1 MGGGVRSPKAPKNPR
16 LGDSGGPQQSSEQS
30 SLCLPEESE
39 GRSGPVPSA
48 EQRTEEPVQALSSS
62 HDEEAGAPSRLFGQ
76 PEKGLVPFALS
87 QVSLFYGLMYEP
99 MTLPPLSWSSCLH
112 HQHADRLNSA
122 RRYVPQFAKLRKTA
136 TRQAEL
142 KEEDLGSGA
151 PKISQETPLE
161 PSAQQA
167 RRNSFL
173 WEESLGLV
181 PWEARELDAQTQV
194 DSTHPEHRDQNPMTP
209 VPGSGDPQPSTS
221 TDASPEW
228 ETVPLASK
236 RAQDHL
242 LEQGTST
249 PDGESREGCWV
260 LGYHGQK
267 GLLLSGDAEEKESDQ
282 GALQEASTQGGAEAD
297 LLERC
302 QEEGDSVLS
311 SITQDTEPR
320 SAAQGLSDPLQMPS
334 KTGRE
339 AEQSCSSP
347 RHSSLGTVVIT
358 DVSTDP
364 TEPEQRAPEVAE
376 PDEQANTKAPTC
388 PSGKAPDGGCSGALL
403 SCMPLTGDTGCR
415 GEVGWE
421 GKPPGNILGGPAA
434 SQALDHSRREPT
446 IGARDSSLLASE
458 MDPDVDLTKVPG
470 LDQDGLGGVCMLPLL
485 LQPTGKKTAE
495 LSHESPEQ
503 DLEGF
508 SLSLGAFVPPPNR
521 ETVSGLSQEAR
532 GCQDSIDAPVAPT
545 GWSACPPGSVDQAVL
560 GESLALEPDFVPDS
574 QMQKALEAPDFET
587 SHEQVLQDEQE
598 TVPRLRHQEQSHRP
612 AQISP
617 SKRTSSA
624 GDTRGSRLDSCW
636 PGTSPQADGGLLTEF
651 QLRADPTPVLNG
663 GQAVEAGT
671 GGQGGCGNCPDEDRG
686 GGEKRTCVGIKAC
699 EAARMEDATDTV
711 QGLVVELSNLN
722 RLIMSAHRDLEAF
735 KRLSYRKARLAGKG
749 PAPYTS
755 KGAGNLPLEE
765 RSWRDL

>member
-1 MGGGVRSPKAPKNPR
+1 MSKRKKLRTSGGGVRPPKALKNPR
-16 LGDSGGPQQSSEQS
+16 LGDSGGPPQSSEQS

-76 PEKGLVPFALS
+76 PEKGPVPFALS
-87 QVSLFYGLMYEP
+87 Q
-99 MTLPPLSWSSCLH
+99 
-112 HQHADRLNSA
+112 NSA

-173 WEESLGLV
+173 WEESLGLI

-194 DSTHPEHRDQNPMTP
+194 DSTHPEHRDQNSMTP

-228 ETVPLASK
+228 DTVPLASV

-282 GALQEASTQGGAEAD
+282 GALQEASAQGGAEAD
-297 LLERC
+297 LPKRC

-320 SAAQGLSDPLQMPS
+320 SAAQGLSDPIQMPS

-347 RHSSLGTVVIT
+347 RYSSLGTVVIT

-364 TEPEQRAPEVAE
+364 TEPEQRAPEVAG

-403 SCMPLTGDTGCR
+403 SCISLTGDTGCR
-415 GEVGWE
+415 GEAGWE

-434 SQALDHSRREPT
+434 SQALDHSIREPT

-458 MDPDVDLTKVPG
+458 MGPDVDPTKVPG

-485 LQPTGKKTAE
+485 LQPAGKKTAE

-521 ETVSGLSQEAR
+521 ETVGGLSQEAR
-532 GCQDSIDAPVAPT
+532 ACQDSIDAPAAPT

-624 GDTRGSRLDSCW
+624 GDTRLFPTGSRLDSCW

-651 QLRADPTPVLNG
+651 QLR
-663 GQAVEAGT
+663 
-671 GGQGGCGNCPDEDRG
+671 
-686 GGEKRTCVGIKAC
+686 TCVGIKAC
-699 EAARMEDATDTV
+699 EATRMEDATDTV
-711 QGLVVELSNLN
+711 QGLIVELSNLN

-755 KGAGNLPLEE
+755 KGAGNLPPEE